1 LGTSDIGLFRNGEKA
16 VSLKKQTFTAI
27 RWTTLAMVGRSV
39 LQFAQMAILARM
51 LAPADFGLMAMVV
64 SVTAFMQVF
73 TDLGV
78 STAIIH
84 YQDVSQGQLS
94 SLYWLNV
101 TVGLILAVLLMAASP
116 LVSGFLFHQPALQPI
131 LMIISVNFLFLAI
144 GQQVRVMAE
153 KALQFS
159 VLAKVEIS
167 AALGGCAT
175 AVVWAWHTPT
185 VYALVAGALVSGFLQ
200 TLLLWLLASQGWRP
214 EFRFRAR
221 EIGHFLKFGGY
232 IMGGDFVNSLNRQ
245 ADILIGGRIFPA
257 AILGSYSLPRNLSMN
272 IAAVTNPIITRVGL
286 PVMAKTQHDR
296 TFLKSVY
303 LKTIRMTAS
312 VNFPVY
318 IALAVFSRDAV
329 VIVFGKRWINSAHLL
344 VFLAVFGMFRSCGN
358 PAGSLVYA
366 VGKADLAFRWN
377 LALFFVIFP
386 ALWLASHFGIS
397 GLAAGQAVLMAGFV
411 IPMWYFLIR
420 PHCGARLGE
429 YLLTL
434 LSPLFA
440 ALFAVLA
447 GYLAVLHLTTPL
459 WRLGGAALVA
469 MPVYLA
475 VSWVVNRSWLIAMR
489 QLIFRQ

>member
-1 LGTSDIGLFRNGEKA
+1 
-16 VSLKKQTFTAI
+16 
-27 RWTTLAMVGRSV
+27 MVGRSA
-39 LQFAQMAILARM
+39 LQFAQVAILARL
-51 LAPADFGLMAMVV
+51 LAPADFGLMAIVL
-64 SVTAFMQVF
+64 SVMAFMQVF

-84 YQDVSQGQLS
+84 YQDISQTQLS

-101 TVGLILAVLLMAASP
+101 TVGLTLMVLLMAASS
-116 LVSGFLFHQPALQPI
+116 LVSGSIFHQPALQPI
-131 LMIISVNFLFLAI
+131 LMLISVNFLFLAA

-153 KALQFS
+153 KALRFS

-167 AALGGCAT
+167 AALCGCAT
-175 AVVWAWHTPT
+175 AIVWAWYAPT
-185 VYALVAGALVSGFLQ
+185 VYALVAGVLVNGFVQ

-214 EFRFRAR
+214 AFRIRLH

-232 IMGGDFVNSLNRQ
+232 IMAGDFVNSLNRQ

-257 AILGSYSLPRNLSMN
+257 ATLGSYSLPRNLSLN
-272 IAAVTNPIITRVGL
+272 VAGVTNPIVTRVGL

-296 TFLKSVY
+296 AFLKSVY
-303 LKTIRMTAS
+303 LKTMRMTAS
-312 VNFPVY
+312 VNFPIY
-318 IALAVFSRDAV
+318 IVLAVFSRDAV
-329 VIVFGKRWINSAHLL
+329 VLVFGKRWIDSAPLL

-358 PAGSLVYA
+358 PVGSLLLA

-377 LALFFVIFP
+377 LAMLLVVFP
-386 ALWLASHFGIS
+386 TLWAASHFGIA
-397 GLAAGQAVLMAGFV
+397 GLAAGQAVLMASLL

-434 LSPLFA
+434 LSPLSA
-440 ALFAVLA
+440 ALIAVLV
-447 GYLAVLHLTTPL
+447 GYLAVSYLTTPL
-459 WRLGGAALVA
+459 WRLGGAVLVA
-469 MPVYLA
+469 IPVYLA

>member
-1 LGTSDIGLFRNGEKA
+1 LGIGNVRLLRDGEKA
-16 VSLKKQTFTAI
+16 VTLKAQTFTAI
-27 RWTTLAMVGRSV
+27 RWTTLAMVGRSA
-39 LQFAQMAILARM
+39 LQFAQMAILARL
-51 LAPADFGLMAMVV
+51 LAPADFGLMAIVV

-84 YQDVSQGQLS
+84 YQDISQSQLS

-101 TVGLILAVLLMAASP
+101 TVGLALTMALMATSP

-131 LMIISVNFLFLAI
+131 LMIISVNFLFLAV

-159 VLAKVEIS
+159 VLAKVEIW
-167 AALGGCAT
+167 AAVGGCAT
-175 AVVWAWHTPT
+175 AVVWAWYAPT
-185 VYALVAGALVSGFLQ
+185 VYALVAGVLVNGLIQ
-200 TLLLWLLASQGWRP
+200 ALLLWLLASQGWRP
-214 EFRFRAR
+214 AFRFHVR
-221 EIGHFLKFGGY
+221 EIRHFLRFGGY
-232 IMGGDFVNSLNRQ
+232 IMAGDFVNSLNRQ

-257 AILGSYSLPRNLSMN
+257 ATLGSYSLPRNLSLN
-272 IAAVTNPIITRVGL
+272 VAAVTNPIITRVGL
-286 PVMAKTQHDR
+286 PVMAKTQHD
-296 TFLKSVY
+296 TNFLKSVY
-303 LKTIRMTAS
+303 LKTMRMTAS

-318 IALAVFSRDAV
+318 IALAVFSRETV
-329 VIVFGKRWINSAHLL
+329 VIVFGKRWIDSAPLL

-377 LALFFVIFP
+377 LALFFVMFP
-386 ALWLASHFGIS
+386 ALWLASHFGIT
-397 GLAAGQAVLMAGFV
+397 GLAAGQAVLMSGLI
-411 IPMWYFLIR
+411 IPMWYFLIW
-420 PHCGARLGE
+420 PNCGARLGE

-434 LSPLFA
+434 LSPLLA
-440 ALFAVLA
+440 ALIAVLA

-469 MPVYLA
+469 MPVYLVA
-475 VSWVVNRSWLIAMR
+475 SWVINRSWLMAMR
-489 QLIFRQ
+489 QLIFRR